1 MTTYTPKQIITFGGG
16 AFALLFI
23 LILLSSSFYTVK
35 EGQRGIVTQFNK
47 LASVEDPGLHMKIP
61 FIQSVLMAEVRT
73 LQANATAS
81 ASTIDT
87 QNVSTGVSL
96 NYHLDP
102 SKVGLIY
109 SQTGLD
115 VEKKIIVPRIQEVV
129 KAVIAR
135 YSAEQLLSKR
145 DIVKTEINVQLTKML
160 STYNIILEDVQ
171 ITQFNFS
178 EIYYDS
184 IEKKQIAEQ
193 AALTAVN
200 NTKRVTEEAK
210 QAVEKA
216 KGEAESIRIQTEAIK
231 QNGGQEFIQLKAIE
245 AWDGKLPTTMT
256 SGAITPFI
264 NVSK

>member
-1 MTTYTPKQIITFGGG
+1 MNYTPKKIITFGGG
-16 AFALLFI
+16 AFAILFI
-23 LILLSSSFYTVK
+23 LTLLSSSFYTVK

-47 LASVEDPGLHMKIP
+47 LASVEDPGLHMKVP
-61 FIQSVLMAEVRT
+61 FVQSVLMTEVRT
-73 LQANATAS
+73 LQATSTAT

-96 NYHLDP
+96 NYHLEP

-115 VEKKIIVPRIQEVV
+115 VEEKIIIPRIQEVV
-129 KAVIAR
+129 KAVVAR

-145 DIVKTEINVQLTKML
+145 DVVKSEINIQLTKML
-160 STYNIILEDVQ
+160 SSYNIVLEDVQ

-193 AALTAVN
+193 AALTAIN

-210 QAVEKA
+210 QAKIKKDAELRAQKKREK
-216 KGEAESIRIQTEAIK
+216 EM
-231 QNGGQEFIQLKAIE
+231 QNQKA
-245 AWDGKLPTTMT
+245 D
-256 SGAITPFI
+256 
-264 NVSK
+264 